1 MMRRPTMHYEH
12 KWKNKNTGIIKCM
25 WHNSECSV
33 SSDGPTHWE
42 NIQLVCPRKIRRSTS
57 HVWRQHSAQSHGQR
71 SCPPYHPG
79 DNHQIWKTHKQSSRE
94 RHTDKSNVQGIGLT
108 RAWLWHHKRNR
119 HCIFV
124 TIEEIKRIP
133 KDRMVTYARIV
144 VDYRPQKEDPNRVR
158 ITVKLREIAHRGLL
172 IESFLFKE
180 QST

>member
-1 MMRRPTMHYEH
+1 
-12 KWKNKNTGIIKCM
+12 
-25 WHNSECSV
+25 
-33 SSDGPTHWE
+33 
-42 NIQLVCPRKIRRSTS
+42 
-57 HVWRQHSAQSHGQR
+57 
-71 SCPPYHPG
+71 
-79 DNHQIWKTHKQSSRE
+79 
-94 RHTDKSNVQGIGLT
+94 
-108 RAWLWHHKRNR
+108 
-119 HCIFV
+119 V